1 MSVVG
6 VTGVITLAGDGIKA
20 VSDITGAH
28 GSEKSWENGLATTGC
43 DVVDGIDAAVAS
55 FREGREAFTDAVR
68 KMPVLGGLVGG
79 AIDLVSSVGEGVVSE
94 ANNVVQ
100 SVSDITGAGGEFIG
114 GSYEDSERAERLASE
129 EMPASLIDAISE
141 RGLLAGGIGWVGS
154 KLVDGVS
161 GLFGG
166 GDGGDMGDVEQ
177 MQPTVTMPQQTP
189 YRPYE
194 EGLITVKG
202 PVYTVPAVDRYLAET
217 RRAMDDGPWSELIR
231 DIARPGGGAM
241 NPSGLMTTMQ
251 LEGTEPTRDAAD
263 VFSL

>member
-6 VTGVITLAGDGIKA
+6 VTGVISLAGDGIKA

-43 DVVDGIDAAVAS
+43 DVVDGIDAAVAG

-68 KMPVLGGLVGG
+68 KVPVLGGLVGG

-100 SVSDITGAGGEFIG
+100 SVSDIAGAGGEFLG
-114 GSYEDSERAERLASE
+114 GSYQDSERAERLASE
-129 EMPASLIDAISE
+129 EMPASLTDAISE

-161 GLFGG
+161 GLLGG
-166 GDGGDMGDVEQ
+166 GAAGGGVEQ
-177 MQPTVTMPQQTP
+177 TQPTVTMPQQAP
-189 YRPYE
+189 YAPLFDPVR
-194 EGLITVKG
+194 G
-202 PVYTVPAVDRYLAET
+202 PVYTVPAVDRYLMET
-217 RRAMDDGPWSELIR
+217 RRAMDVGPWAGFIR
-231 DIARPGGGAM
+231 DIARPGGGIAD
-241 NPSGLMTTMQ
+241 PSYPGTAMQ
-251 LEGTEPTRDAAD
+251 LESTEPARDAAD